1 MDVSAHGRKNNFVV
15 ESAWAAWQRLAL
27 QKLKSSVIRAETGGR
42 QRCKRSVVQ
51 AETGLQ
57 ERKSSVVEAETGLKK
72 RNKHLVGRPTD
83 MGGTI
88 PIGDGHVGIPNG
100 QRQLLEVRHRRE
112 GISGKGKEWSAGCA
126 GDKRSLKSQRTVAW
140 PQETIESSVRCTRY
154 TCGHEGEVHAVQH
167 GDNSQDG

>member
-1 MDVSAHGRKNNFVV
+1 
-15 ESAWAAWQRLAL
+15 
-27 QKLKSSVIRAETGGR
+27 
-42 QRCKRSVVQ
+42 
-51 AETGLQ
+51 
-57 ERKSSVVEAETGLKK
+57 
-72 RNKHLVGRPTD
+72 

-140 PQETIESSVRCTRY
+140 PQETIESSVRCERY
-154 TCGHEGEVHAVQH
+154 TCEHEGEVHAEH
-167 GDNSQDG
+167 GNNSQMVKRDVYSFKDRTHENGLEMRSNE